1 MILMNWIYFTQWK
14 KVTVNVMKEQKIK
27 TKSITRSV
35 YCVTKSRV
43 FRNYSLPHTN
53 KVFERIK
60 RLIDFNNKNTI

>member
-1 MILMNWIYFTQWK
+1 
-14 KVTVNVMKEQKIK
+14 MKEQKIK
-27 TKSITRSV
+27 TKSITKSV

-53 KVFERIK
+53 KIFERIK